1 LIPIFL
7 PSLLAWVRY
16 NTRISIINIIT
27 NIIIIEEHNN
37 YAVEFIEACRGIKA
51 TLPGAKISGGV
62 SNLSFAFRGM
72 DKVREAMHSVF
83 LYHTVKSGMDMGI
96 VNAGFLTVYDDI
108 PKDLLQLCEDA
119 VWNRDPEVTEK
130 LLDYAKAHSKDAKK
144 DEDLEEWRAWPV
156 TERIS
161 HALVKGIMKYIV
173 EDTEEARSDK
183 EKYPRSLNVIEG
195 PLMAG
200 MNVVGDLF
208 GKGKMF
214 LPQVIRSAR

>member
-1 LIPIFL
+1 MMGNLSTETL
-7 PSLLAWVRY
+7 CLL
-16 NTRISIINIIT
+16 T
-27 NIIIIEEHNN
+27 EEHNN
-37 YAVEFIEACRGIKA
+37 YAVEFINACYGIKKN
-51 TLPGAKISGGV
+51 LRGAKISGGV

-83 LYHTVKSGMDMGI
+83 LFHTVKAGMDMGI

-108 PKDLLQLCEDA
+108 PKDLLTLCEDA

-130 LLDYAKAHSKDAKK
+130 LLEYAKAHSKDAKK
-144 DEDLEEWRAWPV
+144 DEDLEEWRTWPV
-156 TERIS
+156 TERIT
-161 HALVKGIMKYIV
+161 HALVKGIMKFIL
-173 EDTEEARSDK
+173 EDTEEARQDK
-183 EKYPRSLNVIEG
+183 EKYPRALNVIEG

>member
-1 LIPIFL
+1 M
-7 PSLLAWVRY
+7 
-16 NTRISIINIIT
+16 
-27 NIIIIEEHNN
+27 
-37 YAVEFIEACRGIKA
+37 
-51 TLPGAKISGGV
+51 
-62 SNLSFAFRGM
+62 SFAFRGM

-83 LYHTVKSGMDMGI
+83 LFHAVKAGMDMGI

-119 VWNRDPEVTEK
+119 VWNRDPDVTEK
-130 LLDYAKAHSKDAKK
+130 LLEYAKAHSKDAKK

-156 TERIS
+156 TQRIT

-173 EDTEEARSDK
+173 EDTEEARQDK

>member
-1 LIPIFL
+1 M
-7 PSLLAWVRY
+7 
-16 NTRISIINIIT
+16 IIL
-27 NIIIIEEHNN
+27 EEHNN
-37 YAVEFIEACRGIKA
+37 YAVEFIEACKGIKA

-83 LYHTVKSGMDMGI
+83 LYHTVRAGMDMGI

-119 VWNRDPEVTEK
+119 VWNRDSEVTEK

-173 EDTEEARSDK
+173 EDTEEARLDK
-183 EKYPRSLNVIEG
+183 KKYPRSLNVIEG

>member
-1 LIPIFL
+1 MANVL
-7 PSLLAWVRY
+7 SV
-16 NTRISIINIIT
+16 
-27 NIIIIEEHNN
+27 EEHNN
-37 YAVEFIEACRGIKA
+37 YAVEFIEACRTIKQ

-83 LYHTVKSGMDMGI
+83 LFHTVKAGMDMGI

-119 VWNRDPEVTEK
+119 VWNRDPDVTEK

-144 DEDLEEWRAWPV
+144 DDQEEEWRTWPV
-156 TERIS
+156 TARIS
-161 HALVKGIMKYIV
+161 HALVKGIMKYII
-173 EDTEEARSDK
+173 EDTEEARLNK
-183 EKYPRSLNVIEG
+183 EKYPRALNVIEG
-195 PLMAG
+195 PLMDG